1 MPAELIPSPLAQ
13 AAPEKSFTLR
23 GWHVLGGLVAF
34 FLTVASVNGFMMYS
48 AISTMPGLDAGRN
61 GYEVSQRYNGEI
73 EAAAAQQARGWIGE
87 LELVRS
93 ETGTSVLIRF
103 ADKAGA
109 PIDGLKV
116 ELTLLHPTS
125 RPLDHMVTLTPGASG
140 VYAAR
145 IDGVTAGIWDVS
157 LTATRGGERL
167 YQSRNR
173 KQL

>member
-1 MPAELIPSPLAQ
+1 ML
-13 AAPEKSFTLR
+13 T
-23 GWHVLGGLVAF
+23 GWHVLAGLVAF
-34 FLTVASVNGFMMYS
+34 FVTVASVNGFMMYS

-73 EAAAAQQARGWIGE
+73 EAAAAQQTRGWSGE
-87 LELVRS
+87 IELVRS
-93 ETGTSVLIRF
+93 EAGTSALVRF
-103 ADKAGA
+103 TDKGGA

-125 RPLDHMVTLTPGASG
+125 RPLDRVLMLTPGASG

-145 IDGVTAGIWDVS
+145 IVGVTAGIWDVS
-157 LTATRGGERL
+157 LTATRDGERL

-173 KQL
+173 KRL

>member
-1 MPAELIPSPLAQ
+1 MLVDLIPSPIAQ
-13 AAPEKSFTLR
+13 AAPEKSFTLT
-23 GWHVLGGLVAF
+23 GWHVLSGFIAF
-34 FLTVASVNGFMMYS
+34 FVTVVSVNGFMMYS

-73 EAAAAQQARGWIGE
+73 EAAAAQQARGWTGE

-93 ETGTSVLIRF
+93 EAGANALIRF
-103 ADKAGA
+103 TDSTGA
-109 PIDGLKV
+109 PIDGLQV
-116 ELTLLHPTS
+116 ELKLLHPTS
-125 RPLDHMVTLTPGASG
+125 RQLDHVVMLTPGASG

-145 IDGVTAGIWDVS
+145 IDGVTVGIWDAS

-173 KQL
+173 KRL